1 MTIETN
7 EPRLMKKNIAST
19 GFTLIELLIVVA
31 IIGILASVV
40 LVSLGSARLKAKQAA
55 VMETVRSASLA
66 AQECFT
72 AGVPLS
78 NHGSAPTPGTPI
90 CAGGPPWPELQSPW
104 VYGVVWND
112 VANSY
117 HWIRVQDAPSSPTR
131 AVVCVQAVPGWS
143 ETWFGT
149 VIAGDYT
156 NKCVMAY

>member
-1 MTIETN
+1 
-7 EPRLMKKNIAST
+7 MKKRQSVL

-31 IIGILASVV
+31 IIGILASTV
-40 LVSLGSARLKAKQAA
+40 LVSIGSARLKAKQTA

-66 AQECFT
+66 AQSCLT
-72 AGVPLS
+72 SGVPLS

-112 VANSY
+112 VTY
-117 HWIRVQDAPSSPTR
+117 GHYWIRVQDAPSSPTR
-131 AVVCVQAVPGWS
+131 VVVCVQAVPGWS

-149 VIAGDYT
+149 TISGDYT